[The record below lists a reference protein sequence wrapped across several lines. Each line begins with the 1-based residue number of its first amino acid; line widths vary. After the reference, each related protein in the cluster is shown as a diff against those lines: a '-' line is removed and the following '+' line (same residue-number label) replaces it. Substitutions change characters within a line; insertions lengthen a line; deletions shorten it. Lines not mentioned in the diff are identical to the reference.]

1 MLSRLAIRIA
11 TVEALKGKTLVG
23 NNVLDSEIGALDV
36 AADGSIRT
44 DTQKPFLS
52 VYTDGSKAEGDLDA
66 RALHDCGRLD
76 LTIEAGITAAMV
88 ETDPDTGESRIA
100 GIGIPAA
107 DPAMEMYLDCV
118 DRQVV
123 TALTDPDNEWA
134 DLWRGLSLRAVTVE
148 RRRTADA
155 TGVRIAAHQTVIAL
169 DLLPEPAMAEPL
181 EAGTPF
187 DRFLA
192 KLDAARV
199 PNPDY
204 DGDDPESPET
214 IADPVMTAKATL
226 IRSLLSGSWRAWEAS
241 QIWWGLSRDELRAL
255 GLGPLAGDAERVTP
269 ELDAGTTDI
278 EGAGSAVTVVQPPAP
293 EPEPAP

>member
-23 NNVLDSEIGALDV
+23 DNVLDSEIGALDV

-52 VYTDGSKAEGDLDA
+52 VYTDMAKAESDLDA

-107 DPAMEMYLDCV
+107 DPAMEMYLDCL

-123 TALTDPDNEWA
+123 TALTNPDNEWA
-134 DLWRGLSLRAVTVE
+134 DIWRGLSLRVVTVE

-169 DLLPEPAMAEPL
+169 DLPPEPAMAEPL

-192 KLDAARV
+192 KLEVLSDVAATQAQV
-199 PNPDY
+199 
-204 DGDDPESPET
+204 
-214 IADPVMTAKATL
+214 
-226 IRSLLSGSWRAWEAS
+226 IRSLLGGGNDPRKAMQRWLALSGAEMA
-241 QIWWGLSRDELRAL
+241 AL
-255 GLGPLAGDAERVTP
+255 GLGEPDGPDEV
-269 ELDAGTTDI
+269 EI
-278 EGAGSAVTVVQPPAP
+278 EIGGAGPAVTV
-293 EPEPAP
+293 EPAP